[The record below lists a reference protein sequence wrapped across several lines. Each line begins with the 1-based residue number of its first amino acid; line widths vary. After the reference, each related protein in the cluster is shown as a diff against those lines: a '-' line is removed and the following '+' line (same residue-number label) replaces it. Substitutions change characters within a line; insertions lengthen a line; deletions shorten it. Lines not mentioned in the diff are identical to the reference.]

1 LSVNS
6 NRNYSGASSLVVDT
20 LLEAGVRGSVGV
32 ACLYGD
38 FLAQS
43 EQVAVTVIGGLLKQF
58 IVRLPEIP
66 DEIRRAFQD
75 LKENCGGRGLRV
87 NEMVELFRGVLGLFQ
102 RVFICIDALDE
113 LREQYRP
120 EVLRS
125 LRKILRDS
133 PHARLFITGRPHIQ
147 AEIGKHLTQTA
158 IIRAIQ
164 PSENDIRQYLI
175 SRLEDDPD
183 PEAMNDDLKSEMMAK
198 IPKAFSE
205 M

>member
-1 LSVNS
+1 VNA
-6 NRNYSGASSLVVDT
+6 NRNYSDASSLAVDT
-20 LLEAGVRGSVGV
+20 LLDAGVGNSVGV
-32 ACLYGD
+32 ACLYCD
-38 FLAQS
+38 FLAPN
-43 EQVAVTVIGGLLKQF
+43 EQVAVSVIGGLLKQF

-75 LKENCGGRGLRV
+75 LKENCGRRGLRV
-87 NEMVELFRGVLGLFQ
+87 NEMVKMFRGVLGLFQ

-113 LREQYRP
+113 LRERYRP

-125 LRKILRDS
+125 LRQILRDS

-147 AEIGKHLTQTA
+147 AEIEKHLTQTA
-158 IIRAIQ
+158 IVRTIQ
-164 PSENDIRQYLI
+164 PSENDIRRYLI

-183 PEAMNDDLKSEMMAK
+183 PEAMNDDLKSEMMAM